1 MSTRFSSNKDVIDMI
16 TDSQSK
22 MKTVS
27 HLKELLC
34 SWNKQNFYKKTDTV
48 LLYKGTLALYF
59 DFYEGSYISFT
70 KT

>member
-27 HLKELLC
+27 HLRELLC
-34 SWNKQNFYKKTDTV
+34 SWNKQNFYKNTDT
-48 LLYKGTLALYF
+48 GTLALYF